1 MENRGSLVKRS
12 WFAGEQLLQHRLA
25 FSGGGIFDGHRQ
37 CVAGTDQ
44 HNHLLAARERRV
56 EQFPIEHRI
65 LAFVD
70 GNDDEGILAALAAM
84 NRDGE
89 AVRELRQ

>member
-1 MENRGSLVKRS
+1 MKRR
-12 WFAGEQLLQHRLA
+12 WFAGEQLPQHRLA
-25 FSGGGIFDGHRQ
+25 FSCGGVLNGHRQ

-44 HNHLLAARERRV
+44 HDHLLAARERRV
-56 EQFPIEHRI
+56 KQFPVEHRI

-70 GNDDEGILAALAAM
+70 GNDDEGILATLTAM

-89 AVRELRQ
+89 PVCELRQ

>member
-1 MENRGSLVKRS
+1 MSRRRFV
-12 WFAGEQLLQHRLA
+12 GEQLLQHRLA
-25 FSGGGIFDGHRQ
+25 FSCGGIFNGHRQ
-37 CVAGTDQ
+37 CVAGTDE

-56 EQFPIEHRI
+56 EQLPIEHRI

-70 GNDDEGILAALAAM
+70 GNDDEGILATLTAM

-89 AVRELRQ
+89 SVCELR

>member
-1 MENRGSLVKRS
+1 MSRR
-12 WFAGEQLLQHRLA
+12 WFADKQLLQHRLA
-25 FSGGGIFDGHRQ
+25 FSRGGIFNGHRQ
-37 CVAGTDQ
+37 CAAGTDQ

-56 EQFPIEHRI
+56 KQFPIEHRV

-70 GNDDEGILAALAAM
+70 GNDDEGIFAALTAM

-89 AVRELRQ
+89 SVSELRQ